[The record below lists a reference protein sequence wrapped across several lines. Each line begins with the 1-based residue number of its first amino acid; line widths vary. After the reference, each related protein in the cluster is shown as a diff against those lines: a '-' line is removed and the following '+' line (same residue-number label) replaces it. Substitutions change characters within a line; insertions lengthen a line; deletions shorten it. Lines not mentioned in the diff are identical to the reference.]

1 VSSGYKDVIAMTIL
15 IVIMILM
22 PDGILGRWIR
32 RGG

>member
-1 VSSGYKDVIAMTIL
+1 MTIL

-22 PDGILGRWIR
+22 PDGILGRRSR